1 MPSEAELVRPAAA
14 DYDIEETDLNV
25 KPFAFKPHQLASL
38 IYPKSLEKLGN
49 LGGVDG
55 LLRGLGTNPCR
66 GVKITGVSS
75 RDPEPTHPVTPLP
88 LEVHISLAGIPERLR
103 STASLGGGSGVDRP
117 TSLEFSASAYEATI
131 EDRQRVYGQNILPQR
146 PSKSLL
152 RLMWLATS
160 GQSLSK
166 PNDTRISLRLM
177 FACRRFCYRSLP

>member
-1 MPSEAELVRPAAA
+1 VAQTSEAPS
-14 DYDIEETDLNV
+14 DIEETDLNV

-88 LEVHISLAGIPERLR
+88 LEVHISLAGIPERLQ
-103 STASLGGGSGVDRP
+103 STASLGGGSSAGRPASSSFQRCLRSDDRGSTTHIWTEYPSP
-117 TSLEFSASAYEATI
+117 TSKQE
-131 EDRQRVYGQNILPQR
+131 P
-146 PSKSLL
+146 
-152 RLMWLATS
+152 TS
-160 GQSLSK
+160 IDVAGTPGQSHSK
-166 PNDTRISLRLM
+166 PKDTRSHFLVV
-177 FACRRFCYRSLP
+177 